1 MNKDQAT
8 ALREMIK
15 LKKAKKKK
23 SNDSLVSNEELKEMV
38 VQTTVLST
46 SDIEETGLIQSDEG
60 ISSIKETSMENPSSL
75 PVKTHLVKDEV
86 VLEKAEE
93 STVAIIETE
102 KVAVNESFDLEVEN
116 VSLHSVVNEEST
128 KMSEQPQPESESSV
142 VKENEMKRLLSN
154 QQLEA
159 EPKEIKIMAVC
170 SGKGGVG
177 KSNFSLNTGLAIQEQ
192 GKNVL
197 IIDLDVGFTNIDVL
211 CGLGGTPYTLED
223 VIEGR
228 KTLKEAIV
236 TGPNGIQFIAGGSD
250 ALGVKDLNE
259 DHKKIFKEQL
269 LQLENIDVILIDMG
283 AGVTRMS
290 LLYTM
295 FAQEL
300 ILLATP
306 EPTSVTDAYA
316 FLRIIDQYQLKNKVK
331 VVLNRVS
338 NEKEALNTFELL
350 KLTTQKFLK
359 LDLNYLGCIRD
370 DKDVQACIKAQK
382 PFLIKAPKC
391 LASSD
396 VRLISRELM
405 ESKDGMKK
413 PKTMKEVVQ
422 RFFHVFG

>member
-23 SNDSLVSNEELKEMV
+23 SNDSLISNEELKEMV

-211 CGLGGTPYTLED
+211 CGIGGTPYTLED

>member
-86 VLEKAEE
+86 VLEKVEE

-154 QQLEA
+154 QQLEV

-211 CGLGGTPYTLED
+211 CGIGGTPYTLED

>member
-197 IIDLDVGFTNIDVL
+197 IIDLDLGFTNIDVL
-211 CGLGGTPYTLED
+211 CGIGGTPYTLED

>member
-23 SNDSLVSNEELKEMV
+23 SNDSLISNEELKEMV

-197 IIDLDVGFTNIDVL
+197 IIDLDLGFTNIDVL
-211 CGLGGTPYTLED
+211 CGIGGTPYTLED

>member
-211 CGLGGTPYTLED
+211 CGIGGTPYTLED

>member
-86 VLEKAEE
+86 VLEKVEE

-211 CGLGGTPYTLED
+211 CGIGGTPYTLED